1 MIKTFIATTIL
12 FIQVV
17 AGAQT
22 AAQPTF
28 KVGDQWEWSTI
39 DSLTKI
45 EASKTKLTIVEIGSD
60 IRLASDE
67 DTKPSTTW
75 TLDGL
80 FLQDARTG
88 RKVAY
93 KTPYRPWPLEVGKKW
108 DAQTEWVS
116 ATGQSGRT
124 KQDAAVV
131 AYEEV
136 TVPAGKFM
144 AYKIEMKGFFNNVSS
159 GHNGRQSQTVWYAPE
174 AGTAVRLVYDDGFN
188 RTTTQLTSMARK

>member
-1 MIKTFIATTIL
+1 MIKIFIATTAL
-12 FIQVV
+12 FAHVSAI
-17 AGAQT
+17 AQT
-22 AAQPTF
+22 AAQPAF

-39 DSLTKI
+39 DSMTKL
-45 EASKTKLTIVEIGSD
+45 ETSKTKLTIVDIGD
-60 IRLASDE
+60 TVRLANDE

-88 RKVAY
+88 RKVNY

-108 DAQTEWVS
+108 EAQTDWVS

-124 KQDAAVV
+124 KQDALVA

-144 AYKIEMKGFFNNVSS
+144 AYKIEMKGFYNNVSS

-188 RTTTQLTSMARK
+188 RNTTQLTSMIRK